1 MICGWYKD
9 HLTALGYN
17 LIEYE
22 WFFLDGMPV
31 SVEIYYISITSAQEP
46 RGTYGSILTLLV
58 VNDIV
63 E

>member
-1 MICGWYKD
+1 MVATTRDKVWNDMRLWYKD

-31 SVEIYYISITSAQEP
+31 SVEIC
-46 RGTYGSILTLLV
+46 ILYL
-58 VNDIV
+58 DHW
-63 E
+63 